1 MSSFILLLLPL
12 LSTISLSEA
21 KPAGFSTFIS
31 FSVNNGGG
39 RLGNVTVSVDGA
51 TVPEEIR
58 SFAIANLEEEEEKEK
73 EKVLLLSK
81 SESLERDVH

>member
-1 MSSFILLLLPL
+1 M
-12 LSTISLSEA
+12 
-21 KPAGFSTFIS
+21 
-31 FSVNNGGG
+31 
-39 RLGNVTVSVDGA
+39 TVSVDGA